1 MGSDSPNSSSAV
13 TMIDAH
19 IDEVCMQRMTMQLGS
34 LLFFKPAI
42 PLLMCKSINPWISAE
57 NYIFLPT
64 QCSSLRIVMNGSS
77 PHF

>member
-19 IDEVCMQRMTMQLGS
+19 TDEVCVQMMTTQLGS
-34 LLFFKPAI
+34 LIFFKPPI
-42 PLLMCKSINPWISAE
+42 LLLLCKSINPWISAE

-64 QCSSLRIVMNGSS
+64 QCSSLCIVMNGTS